1 MISYREATRD
11 DLRSICVLGQEVNAL
26 HHSAW
31 PDVFAPSGDPTR
43 DEALWSEAIGQESA
57 TAFVAEAAGE
67 VIGFVNISFVS
78 RDPSPLLQPVSFA
91 RVGSVGVAGVH
102 RGRGIGKE
110 LMRQAEAWAAS
121 RGARHIVLNVW
132 AFNER
137 AVDLYRELG
146 YEIRSYAM
154 GKRLA
159 S

>member
-67 VIGFVNISFVS
+67 VIGFVNVSFVS

-91 RVGSVGVAGVH
+91 RVGSVGVADVH

-137 AVDLYRELG
+137 ALDLYRELG
-146 YEIRSYAM
+146 YEIRSHAM

>member
-26 HHSAW
+26 HHAAW
-31 PDVFAPSGDPTR
+31 PDVFAPPSDPTR
-43 DEALWSEAIGQESA
+43 DEAFWSATIGQESA

-67 VIGFVNISFVS
+67 VIGFVNVGFVS

-91 RVGSVGVAGVH
+91 RVGSVGVADEH

-132 AFNER
+132 GFNER

-146 YEIRSYAM
+146 CEIRSHVM